1 MYIVCTSKRFN
12 EGHRSAHILADL
24 PENLHRPHSVG
35 LSPVRTCFILPGG
48 VQREGA
54 AQQFFDAK
62 QRMAREV
69 WVSVGGFR
77 LCYARL
83 VAFFLTNAGYFL
95 GKDPIMT
102 FIIGR
107 LR

>member
-1 MYIVCTSKRFN
+1 MYLKMLMA
-12 EGHRSAHILADL
+12 GYRSAQSFTDL
-24 PENLHRPHSVG
+24 QQKPPPSHSVG

-54 AQQFFDAK
+54 AQQLFDAK
-62 QRMAREV
+62 QRMAREL

-83 VAFFLTNAGYFL
+83 VAFFSH
-95 GKDPIMT
+95 
-102 FIIGR
+102 
-107 LR
+107 